1 MEKLFVGE
9 KADPRFR
16 TNHGSISSVGAIKV
30 KGETRDRWFLRK
42 VKRKNKYRSFKG
54 IDYRPEAQCP
64 SVELMGSWDKLDR
77 T

>member
-30 KGETRDRWFLRK
+30 KGKQEIAGFHG
-42 VKRKNKYRSFKG
+42 G
-54 IDYRPEAQCP
+54 IK
-64 SVELMGSWDKLDR
+64 DKIN
-77 T
+77 

>member
-1 MEKLFVGE
+1 MATSFGGGTAVSI
-9 KADPRFR
+9 FR
-16 TNHGSISSVGAIKV
+16 PNRGPSSTLGAIKV

-54 IDYRPEAQCP
+54 IDCRPEAQCP